1 MLGGSTE
8 ARKAVVLARGLGT
21 RMRRADPD
29 AALDERQAAVAAS
42 GMKGMM
48 PVGRPFLDYAISAIA
63 DAGYH
68 EVCLVIGPEHGA
80 VREYY
85 GGEVKPQR
93 VSIHFAEQAEPLGT
107 ADAVLAA
114 QGFAA
119 GEPFLV
125 VNSDNYYPP
134 NVLRML
140 REAGGMCLPGFN
152 PVALA
157 TEGNVPAERIAQFAL
172 VEMSASGTL
181 QRIVEKPND
190 ETLAAWKGEPLV
202 SMNCWMFTHEIFE
215 ACRSIEPSSRGELEL
230 PHAVQYLVDAGVE
243 IRVLPVSAAVLDLSS
258 RSDIA
263 AVKDRLSKVSVQL

>member
-1 MLGGSTE
+1 MLGGNTE

-21 RMRRADPD
+21 RMRRAEPN

-202 SMNCWMFTHEIFE
+202 SMNCWMFTHEILE